1 MLIPWRVDVPEE
13 RWPFINWLI
22 IAGAV
27 TAFVFQTVSIYER
40 HTMLPDKMKEYQ
52 DRSVEDVA
60 KEFGVDEKQLKEI
73 ERAADQIQGNI
84 NGLLPPSL
92 QSGNIKEMLI
102 KRAILEEYY
111 VWGQVRPFI
120 LNGWTLKGFL
130 GHIWLHGG
138 ILHLLGNMLFLWI
151 FGNAVCAKLGNFK
164 YLPIYIGLGF
174 IAGFSQMVFSGQ
186 GGLGASGAIN
196 GIVGMY
202 LVFFPT
208 NEITCYFFIPLLIGP
223 KEFCL
228 SSYWMILFWLAF
240 DIWGATQ
247 GGGEI
252 AYFAHLGGFAGGFI
266 LAVLMLKLKLVK
278 MERYEKS
285 LLQVIEEYR
294 NPPKNESEPDR
305 FLGAMQNL
313 QCRPEPV
320 AANPAPPK
328 TISLELQTPKEE
340 FIRFA
345 CPCGKQLKMSIEYA
359 GMTGKCPKC
368 KTRVRIPDK

>member
-1 MLIPWRVDVPEE
+1 
-13 RWPFINWLI
+13 
-22 IAGAV
+22 
-27 TAFVFQTVSIYER
+27 
-40 HTMLPDKMKEYQ
+40 MKEYQ

-174 IAGFSQMVFSGQ
+174 IPVSSQLIHIVFQLKHLAWMWHPESPPSTFQ
-186 GGLGASGAIN
+186 RI
-196 GIVGMY
+196 
-202 LVFFPT
+202 
-208 NEITCYFFIPLLIGP
+208 LL
-223 KEFCL
+223 
-228 SSYWMILFWLAF
+228 
-240 DIWGATQ
+240 
-247 GGGEI
+247 
-252 AYFAHLGGFAGGFI
+252 
-266 LAVLMLKLKLVK
+266 
-278 MERYEKS
+278 R
-285 LLQVIEEYR
+285 
-294 NPPKNESEPDR
+294 
-305 FLGAMQNL
+305 
-313 QCRPEPV
+313 
-320 AANPAPPK
+320 
-328 TISLELQTPKEE
+328 ELQYTLAEH
-340 FIRFA
+340 
-345 CPCGKQLKMSIEYA
+345 
-359 GMTGKCPKC
+359 
-368 KTRVRIPDK
+368 